1 MFTICVVIFIGFGLA
16 VYSVMEIEGSVQYS
30 LVFVGWL
37 EREIT
42 ITVTAVDG
50 TAECELCCFCN
61 LLQCYQSVFL
71 SFC

>member
-16 VYSVMEIEGSVQYS
+16 VYSVVEIERSVQCS

-42 ITVTAVDG
+42 ITVTAVDV
-50 TAECELCCFCN
+50 TAKSEL
-61 LLQCYQSVFL
+61 
-71 SFC
+71 